1 MELEKSS
8 PSESSKMTQ
17 NETEQ
22 FGILIVDDIPA
33 NIQVLGNILQEE
45 GYAVSFAMNGKQ
57 ALEMILSDP
66 YDLILLDVMMPEM
79 DGFEVCM
86 KFKEIPGVETTP
98 IIFLTARTDWDDIIK
113 GFDVGAVDYVTKP
126 FNPAE
131 LLARVRT
138 HLELKRA
145 RDRIHQSCQELAE
158 KNMQLR
164 LLNEELQKALKEIKT
179 LEGFL
184 PICANCKKIRKEGAP
199 YNVQESWIALETY
212 LQQHTQAQFTHSI
225 CPDCMRKLYPEFT
238 PKN

>member
-1 MELEKSS
+1 MR
-8 PSESSKMTQ
+8 
-17 NETEQ
+17 
-22 FGILIVDDIPA
+22 
-33 NIQVLGNILQEE
+33 
-45 GYAVSFAMNGKQ
+45 
-57 ALEMILSDP
+57 
-66 YDLILLDVMMPEM
+66 
-79 DGFEVCM
+79 
-86 KFKEIPGVETTP
+86 FKEIPEVEATP

-145 RDRIHQSCQELAE
+145 RDRILQSYQELTE
-158 KNMQLR
+158 KNMQLH